1 MKGLTI
7 DVDQTS
13 DDYMLD
19 DNGSFVNGSFAINN
33 QWQDLRLEDLRQ
45 TVMLGQ
51 GASGVV
57 YKAVH
62 TPTGR
67 ILALKDISVFDAEK
81 RKQIIKE
88 LQTLYSSSC
97 PYLVGFYGAFYSD
110 GSISIALE
118 YMEGGSLADVYK
130 LFGKIPEGVLS
141 KIVHQ
146 VLLGLRYLHKD
157 RHVVH
162 RDLKPSNIL
171 MNERGEFKITDFG
184 VSAEV
189 DNTQGECA
197 TFVGTVTYMAP
208 ERLEGQKYSFASDIW
223 GVGVAVAECALG
235 SFPFI
240 KDNGLP
246 VNSFWE
252 LLNHIKTKEPPRL
265 DPSWGFSPEL
275 CDFVN
280 ICVKKDPR
288 ERATVM
294 DLLNHPFIK
303 FYENRNVGYSQW
315 VPHVLNLIQQDRIKH
330 STNSSTNQMRIED
343 RLDSLLF

>member
-1 MKGLTI
+1 MPLTI
-7 DVDQTS
+7 DVDPDAS

-33 QWQDLRLEDLRQ
+33 QWQDLRLEDLQQ
-45 TVMLGQ
+45 TTLLGQ

-57 YKAVH
+57 YKALH
-62 TPTGR
+62 RPTGK

-97 PYLVGFYGAFYSD
+97 PYLVAFYGAFYSD

-118 YMEGGSLADVYK
+118 YMEGGSLADVCR
-130 LFGKIPEGVLS
+130 LSGSIPEGILS
-141 KIVHQ
+141 KIFYQ
-146 VLLGLRYLHKD
+146 VLQGLRYLHKD
-157 RHVVH
+157 KHVVH

-171 MNERGEFKITDFG
+171 MNESGEFKITDFG

-197 TFVGTVTYMAP
+197 TFVGTCTYMSP
-208 ERLEGQKYSFASDIW
+208 ERLEGYKYSFASDIW
-223 GVGVAVAECALG
+223 AIGIAAAECALG
-235 SFPFI
+235 SFPFV
-240 KDNGLP
+240 KDNGTP

-252 LLNHIKTKEPPRL
+252 LLSHIKTKEPPQL
-265 DPSWGFSPEL
+265 KTSQGFSPEL

-280 ICVKKDPR
+280 GCLKRNPR
-288 ERATVM
+288 ERVSVQN
-294 DLLNHPFIK
+294 LLDHPFIK

-315 VPHVLNLIQQDRIKH
+315 VPHIMSLIEKDRVKT
-330 STNSSTNQMRIED
+330 STNSSNQMKIENK
-343 RLDSLLF
+343 LDLLNF